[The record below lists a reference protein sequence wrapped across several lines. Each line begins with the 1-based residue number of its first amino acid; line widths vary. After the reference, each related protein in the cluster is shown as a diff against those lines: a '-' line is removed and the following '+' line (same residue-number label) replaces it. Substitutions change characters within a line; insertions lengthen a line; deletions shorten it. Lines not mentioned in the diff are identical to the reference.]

1 MRLVI
6 DCNVFVSAALG
17 SNACQQVIEK
27 AVLCCDIFY
36 SNDILREISDT
47 FLKPKLSHTKTEG
60 RILLEKLEAI
70 GIRVDPQPCHVRLP
84 DPDDKIYLAVALH
97 AKADALITG
106 NTKHFPQNKCRNI
119 RILTPRDFLNIGQ

>member
-17 SNACQQVIEK
+17 SKACQQVIEK

-36 SNDILREISDT
+36 SNDILREISDA
-47 FLKPKLSHTKTEG
+47 FLKPKLSHAKIEG
-60 RILLEKLEAI
+60 QILLKKLEAI
-70 GIRVDPQPCHVRLP
+70 GSRVDPQPCHIRLP
-84 DPDDKIYLAVALH
+84 DPDDEIYLAVALH
-97 AKADALITG
+97 TKTDALITG

-119 RILTPRDFLNIGQ
+119 RILTPRDFLNIVQ